1 MQCPTRNHVA
11 GIRLIFKCLDLK
23 DTNLTANWK
32 NEVRTEAE
40 SLPYYFFLTRRRDYT
55 TPSKKTINSI
65 RHFSPILSIHYKLF
79 PSNLE

>member
-23 DTNLTANWK
+23 DTNVTANWK
-32 NEVRTEAE
+32 NEVRTVAE
-40 SLPYYFFLTRRRDYT
+40 SLPYFFLTRKRDYST
-55 TPSKKTINSI
+55 FSKKTINSI
-65 RHFSPILSIHYKLF
+65 RHFSPILSIQCKLF